1 MSGYTGLGQREGVQS
16 VALNAWAK
24 MTHSLLPER
33 LEIPAGIFRTAP
45 FNNSSLS
52 LG

>member
-24 MTHSLLPER
+24 MTHNLLPER
-33 LEIPAGIFRTAP
+33 LEFLLVYLELRHSTI
-45 FNNSSLS
+45 L
-52 LG
+52 L